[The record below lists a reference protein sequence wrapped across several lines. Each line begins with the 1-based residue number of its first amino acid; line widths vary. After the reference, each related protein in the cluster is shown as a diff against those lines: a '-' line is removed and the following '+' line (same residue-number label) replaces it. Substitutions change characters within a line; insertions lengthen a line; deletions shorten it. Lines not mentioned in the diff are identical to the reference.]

1 MPSRRKFI
9 QSLMGAMGTAML
21 SPIFPRSAFA
31 TQGSA
36 AASGTWAGVTDPGIW
51 NQAWTNKFSK
61 ILPNAL
67 DPKLL
72 GIGFIYRPDPGTTNT
87 YTISAGQIEW
97 DVLGI
102 PGKLTKVWGYG
113 NYEGV
118 AAGLPVTFP
127 GRTFVVQRNAP
138 INVNWVNNLTDAA
151 GAPLPHLLPVD
162 QTISMPIA
170 PDTVPING
178 VPIAVHHHGGD
189 TAVEFDGGPDQ
200 WQTPARV
207 QIGPG
212 VMANNLNTAG
222 ALFYS
227 YLNTQEASTHW
238 YHDHAEGLTR
248 TNAYAGLAGLY
259 VIRDANE
266 ATLIRDNKIPA
277 GPYEVAL
284 VIQDRAFAADGSLAY
299 SADPVDYPT
308 GPLQTLPD
316 AGGPTHM
323 PEMFGDIIT
332 VNGVAWP
339 NLDVEPREYRLRLL
353 NGSDSRVYA
362 LNFGAL
368 KVWQISTDLGFLNSP
383 VPMNLITIAPGER
396 MDVVVD
402 FAPLALM
409 PLGSQSVVVTN
420 SAGAPYPFGVAP
432 APGSG
437 PDTIMQFSALK
448 GLDPAFPITKTNG
461 NLALRGNATDTMAFP
476 PGIAKA
482 PKGATVRRVL
492 LAEGVDEYGR
502 ILPLMGTYDQAG
514 VKNIGTLSFQEPPTE
529 TPALGATEV
538 WEFWNISP
546 DAHPIHMHLVQFQVL
561 NRQRFSGTVGQ
572 TTMPNGWTGQRLSN
586 AALRGRAVEAPE
598 NERGWKDTVLC
609 PPNQVTRILVTFNRP
624 GKYVYH
630 CHILSHEEHDMMRWY
645 QVI

>member
-9 QSLMGAMGTAML
+9 QSVIGAMGTAML
-21 SPIFPRSAFA
+21 SPIFPRVAFA

-36 AASGTWAGVTDPGIW
+36 VASGTWAGVTDPGLW
-51 NQAWTNKFSK
+51 SQAWANKFSK

-67 DPKLL
+67 DPNLF
-72 GIGFIYRPDPGTTNT
+72 GIGFIYRPDPGTVNT
-87 YTISAGQIEW
+87 FTVSASQIEW

-127 GRTFVVQRNAP
+127 GRTFVVQRNTP
-138 INVNWVNNLTDAA
+138 INVNWVNKLTDAA
-151 GAPLPHLLPVD
+151 GAPLPHILPVD
-162 QTISMPIA
+162 QTIAMPIA

-189 TAVEFDGGPDQ
+189 VPVEFDGGPDQ
-200 WQTPARV
+200 WQTPIRQ

-212 VMANNLNTAG
+212 ITANNLNTAG
-222 ALFYS
+222 ALSYS
-227 YLNTQEASTHW
+227 YLNTQEASVHW

-266 ATLIRDNKIPA
+266 ATLIRDNKIPS
-277 GPYEVAL
+277 GPYEIPL
-284 VIQDRAFAADGSLAY
+284 VIQDRVFAADGSLAY
-299 SADPVDYPT
+299 GADPIDYPT
-308 GPLQTLPD
+308 GPLQTLPG
-316 AGGPTHM
+316 AGSPTHM
-323 PEMFGDIIT
+323 PEMFGDVIT

-339 NLDVEPREYRLRLL
+339 NRDVEPREYRLRLL
-353 NGSDSRVYA
+353 NGSDSRVYT

-368 KVWQISTDLGFLNSP
+368 KVWQISTDLGFLNAP
-383 VPMNLITIAPGER
+383 VPMKLITIAPGER

-409 PLGSQSVVVTN
+409 PLGSQTVVVSN
-420 SAGAPYPFGVAP
+420 SAGAPYPNGAVP

-437 PDTIMQFSALK
+437 ADTIMQFSAVLA
-448 GLDPAFPITKTNG
+448 LDPAILKTDITKVQ
-461 NLALRGNATDTMAFP
+461 ALRGTTLDTPAIRKFP
-476 PGIAKA
+476 KVPAGT
-482 PKGATVRRVL
+482 TVRRVL
-492 LAEGVDEYGR
+492 LGEGIDEYGR
-502 ILPLMGTYDQAG
+502 ILPLLGTYDPTG
-514 VKNIGTLSFQEPPTE
+514 VKNLGTLSFQEPPTE
-529 TPALGATEV
+529 TPALGTTEV

-546 DAHPIHMHLVQFQVL
+546 DAHPIHMHLVQFRVL
-561 NRQRFSGTVGQ
+561 DRQAFVGTVTQ
-572 TTMPNGWTGQRLSN
+572 TAMINNWTGQQLSN
-586 AALRGRAVEAPE
+586 AKLAGLTVNARA
-598 NERGWKDTVLC
+598 NEQGWKDTVLC
-609 PPNQVTRILVTFNRP
+609 PPGQVTRILVTFNRP